1 MSKRAK
7 SIIEVVK
14 DYININYDVRFDII
28 SLRYEWKPKSEK
40 TFKDFNENDLYC
52 ELLEE
57 GHNVSKD
64 KLLSIINSSWIK
76 HFNPFQQYFNGL
88 PLWDKET
95 DHIANLASYLDVDD
109 KDYFLKHFKK
119 WLVRVVAC
127 SLNPDYFN
135 KQMLLFVGAQNNGKS
150 SFQRFLCPNALKEYY
165 SEEMIK
171 GKDELITLTQSFLI
185 LSDELS
191 KLEKE
196 GVEHIKQLMTK
207 TRIRFRLPYGKTNTT
222 LFAHASFMGNTNKY
236 EFLRDETGSIRFLC
250 FTLKRINFAYSKE
263 VDMDNI
269 YSQAYTL
276 YKSGFMYEL
285 TREEETEIQEY
296 NRKYQALTHEQE
308 LLMRFFAPCLK
319 VDEEAIFITS
329 SEVSEELQKISTMK
343 ISSESIGK
351 GLRFLQFEAD
361 QVRREDKGYPIK
373 GYWVKRINRP
383 KDSFYEKSTYY
394 LLQNDTNV

>member
-1 MSKRAK
+1 MRKRAK
-7 SIIEVVK
+7 SIIEIVK
-14 DYININYDVRFDII
+14 DYISKNYDIRFDII
-28 SLRYEWKPKSEK
+28 SLKYEWKAKDKGKFE
-40 TFKDFNENDLYC
+40 DFNENDLYC
-52 ELLEE
+52 ELLEN

-76 HFNPFQQYFNGL
+76 HFNPFQEYFSNL
-88 PLWDKET
+88 PQWNKET
-95 DHIANLASYLDVDD
+95 DPDHIANLASYLDIED

-150 SFQRFLCPNALKEYY
+150 SFQRFLCPEPLREYY

-185 LSDELS
+185 LADELA

-196 GVEHIKQLMTK
+196 GIEHIKQLMTK

-222 LFAHASFMGNTNKY
+222 LYAHASFMGNTNKY

-263 VDMDNI
+263 VDMNNI
-269 YSQAYTL
+269 YSQAYSL
-276 YKSGFMYEL
+276 YRSGFMYDL
-285 TREEETEIQEY
+285 TRDEEAEIQAY

-308 LLMRFFAPCLK
+308 LLMRYFEPCMK
-319 VDEEAIFITS
+319 VDNEAVFLTS
-329 SEVSEELQKISTMK
+329 SEISEEIQRVSMMK
-343 ISSESIGK
+343 ISPESIGK
-351 GLRFLQFEAD
+351 GLRFLKFEAD

-373 GYWVKRINRP
+373 GFWTKRINRP
-383 KDSFYEKSTYY
+383 EGSFYEKSTYC
-394 LLQNDTNV
+394 LNEEN